1 MLIGKRRIIVDLAVS
16 SHLEIFFKVIFSMR
30 SMICFSSRLMLRI
43 ENDDDDDGDDVFV
56 IFSIELDEME
66 RCRRILF
73 SMMFDVRF
81 EREKQKKKIIR
92 SRNLLTGI
100 ASLPSIVDCRGQE
113 KHFFER
119 VLISEKKTANIVRRW
134 NNDSSGECVERDC
147 SSIVHDRKRGRK
159 REREKKN
166 RTGKKRRWTR
176 LDKQINFERMARRQA
191 ASPRRRLTEA
201 FNRWIGKFSL
211 TSSGQSIDR
220 FPKTKTIRMMS
231 SREKKKNWCRD
242 WSMLF
247 MSSNGNRSDF
257 NWMFLS
263 DYRKIFSIQLYNCEE
278 TCSSQYVWKRSAQRE
293 RNRKNRE
300 EEEEKEKKN
309 ETRQDKSIDGRSF
322 SRGKKHTE
330 AENDSIEFW

>member
-43 ENDDDDDGDDVFV
+43 ENDDDDDDDDDDVFV

-66 RCRRILF
+66 RCRRILY

-119 VLISEKKTANIVRRW
+119 VLISEKKTTNIVRRW

-147 SSIVHDRKRGRK
+147 SSIVHDRKRE
-159 REREKKN
+159 RERERESEN

-201 FNRWIGKFSL
+201 FNRWIGEFSL
-211 TSSGQSIDR
+211 TSPGQSIDSSINR

-231 SREKKKNWCRD
+231 LRKKRKNWCRD

-278 TCSSQYVWKRSAQRE
+278 TCSSQYVWKGREQRE
-293 RNRKNRE
+293 RNRENRE
-300 EEEEKEKKN
+300 EKEEKEKEKRDK
-309 ETRQDKSIDGRSF
+309 TRQIYWR
-322 SRGKKHTE
+322 
-330 AENDSIEFW
+330 